1 MEDIAVCVNQAN
13 QLLLEGSVDEAIK
26 GYRYVLKLKP
36 DDLII
41 KENLALALTSKG
53 LYDEARELLV
63 DNPDSGSRC
72 NLLGNIYFYKKDFL
86 KAKEYYEKAIGLDPN
101 CGDAWSNLGNI
112 SCEFKEF
119 GKAEDCYRWA
129 VGIDSSNPY
138 WHSNLAKAQLLQN
151 KIEPAIE
158 SYKRALL
165 INPGL
170 RDVAETLCNIYNR
183 LAGIKL
189 LANDYIGAC
198 SLYEECKKNC
208 HGVDLTKYSNLLRF
222 M

>member
-1 MEDIAVCVNQAN
+1 MSINQAN
-13 QLLLEGSVDEAIK
+13 QLLLEGKVDEAIR
-26 GYRYVLKLKP
+26 GYRYALSLKP
-36 DDLII
+36 EDLII
-41 KENLALALTSKG
+41 KENLALALIAKG
-53 LYDEARELLV
+53 MYDDAEGLLGN
-63 DNPDSGSRC
+63 NPNSGSGC

-86 KAKEYYEKAIGLDPN
+86 KAKEYYEKAIELDSS

-119 GKAEDCYRWA
+119 GKAEDCYRRA

-138 WHSNLAKAQLLQN
+138 WHSNLAKALLLQN

-158 SYKRALL
+158 SYKKALS
-165 INPGL
+165 INSGL
-170 RDVAETLCNIYNR
+170 KDIIEILCNIYNR
-183 LAGIKL
+183 LAGIRL

-208 HGVDLTKYSNLLRF
+208 PGVDLSKYPNLLRLR
-222 M
+222 